1 MFTRNARAAGWIAIA
16 ASVGAIASLPDAVAS
31 ARGGDPVPGTP
42 QVVVV
47 DSPPAATELAEWA
60 VGRFEAAGLE
70 LPPTEV
76 HFHDDTDGC
85 RGFLGYAQG
94 GRVDLC
100 VRLEM
105 EAGPQRL
112 VLHELAHAWEGVT
125 LDDACRDRFLGL
137 RGLDA
142 WAGDDAEWKRRGIEQ
157 LAEIMA
163 WGLADGAMAPMIDG
177 DRDPQALI
185 EAYDLVRHGCAL

>member
-1 MFTRNARAAGWIAIA
+1 MYTRNARAAGWIVIA
-16 ASVGAIASLPDAVAS
+16 MSVGAIASLPDAVALT
-31 ARGGDPVPGTP
+31 RDGDPVPGTP

-47 DSPPAATELAEWA
+47 DSPPAATELAAWA

-70 LPPTEV
+70 LPPTEM
-76 HFHDDTDGC
+76 HFHNGTDGC

-112 VLHELAHAWEGVT
+112 VLHELAHAWEGAT
-125 LDDACRDRFLGL
+125 LDEACRERFLEL
-137 RGLDA
+137 RSIDA
-142 WAGDDAEWKRRGIEQ
+142 WAGDDVEWKQRGIEQ
-157 LAEIMA
+157 LAEVVA

-177 DRDPQALI
+177 DRDPQALGA
-185 EAYDLVRHGCAL
+185 AYDLVRSGCAA

>member
-16 ASVGAIASLPDAVAS
+16 VSVGAIASVPDAVALTQ
-31 ARGGDPVPGTP
+31 GGDPVPGTP

-47 DSPPAATELAEWA
+47 DAPPAARELAAWA

-76 HFHDDTDGC
+76 HFHGDTDGC

-94 GRVDLC
+94 GRIDLC
-100 VRLEM
+100 VRLAM

-125 LDDACRDRFLGL
+125 LDDACRDRFLAL

-142 WAGDDAEWKRRGIEQ
+142 WAGTDAEWKQRGIEQ
-157 LAEIMA
+157 LAEIVA
-163 WGLADGAMAPMIDG
+163 WGLADGAMGPMIDG
-177 DRDPQALI
+177 DRDPEALI
-185 EAYDLVRHGCAL
+185 EAYDLVRQRCVV